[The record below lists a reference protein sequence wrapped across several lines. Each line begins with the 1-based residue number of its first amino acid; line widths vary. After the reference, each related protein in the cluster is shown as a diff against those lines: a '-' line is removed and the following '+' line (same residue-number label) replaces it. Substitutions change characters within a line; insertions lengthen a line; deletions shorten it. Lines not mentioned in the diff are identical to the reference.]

1 MDNTTQMRPL
11 GSSMA
16 SLGTAHANAFQGL
29 DWLEIDADFTR
40 LQQHIAEL
48 DQRNRELAAELESL
62 RLERAQ
68 AQDERLAA
76 ESRELACYKLI
87 EDIVTHFH
95 KRDRRVSD
103 AIRAD
108 NDYTGLLSRAMVIEQ
123 ARLKGVCI
131 ES

>member
-1 MDNTTQMRPL
+1 MDYTTQMRPL
-11 GSSMA
+11 GSSMT
-16 SLGTAHANAFQGL
+16 SIGRAHANAFHGL
-29 DWLEIDADFTR
+29 DRLAIDADFNR
-40 LQQHIAEL
+40 LRRHIAEL
-48 DQRNRELAAELESL
+48 DQRNRELAAELESV
-62 RLERAQ
+62 RMEHAQ

-76 ESRELACYKLI
+76 ESREQACYQLI

-123 ARLKGVCI
+123 ARLKGLRI